1 MARPILVPVRDPE
14 ALAERIRQILTD
26 PNLRDTLAQAAANRA
41 VQYDWALVTDQ
52 VIDVFERAARGTPAA
67 QRISQQHAKRRGLR
81 PRPLSPVLCRG

>member
-1 MARPILVPVRDPE
+1 MATGTPVIASAVGGLQYLIRDGETGFLVPVRDPE

-52 VIDVFERAARGTPAA
+52 VIDVFERAARGG
-67 QRISQQHAKRRGLR
+67 RRRLN
-81 PRPLSPVLCRG
+81 V